1 MTVRGLRNN
10 STTIGEDVTDKAGWM
25 YADLFLALMVIFLA
39 TISFV
44 PDLRTAPS
52 SNSATEGTSVA
63 SSTMN
68 QGAQIQYSVFDAE
81 KLKADIAAYKKENGL
96 STSSEIVYVQVIGGY
111 NPANEK
117 INDGT
122 VSAVNFALKMKN
134 ALPEYFTQTAF
145 KIATDSGLPSNSV
158 SLRFVFAG

>member
-1 MTVRGLRNN
+1 MVRGVRNN
-10 STTIGEDVTDKAGWM
+10 SATIGEDVTDKAGWM

-44 PDLRTAPS
+44 PDLRTAPTS
-52 SNSATEGTSVA
+52 TSTAEGTSVA

-81 KLKADIAAYKKENGL
+81 KLKSDIASYKKENGL
-96 STSSEIVYVQVIGGY
+96 SANSEIVYVQVIGGF
-111 NPANEK
+111 NPNTEK

-122 VSAVNFALKMKN
+122 VTAVNFALKMKN

-145 KIATDSGLPSNSV
+145 KIATDSGLSANSV